1 MQWVDERSRYTAEVT
16 CSVDIAM
23 TAQLS
28 PAELREAD
36 ALLQTYEP
44 AERAISTLL
53 HKYDGDLEASL
64 SVLVAAEAGTAVY
77 GDAQR
82 SLGQVFLKNLR
93 REVCGD
99 DSFRAKVEEYN
110 KNLGKAALVTGLIVY
125 LINLVTLPINPVI
138 ATIAVLWVL
147 KLGLRTFCDYTGV

>member
-1 MQWVDERSRYTAEVT
+1 
-16 CSVDIAM
+16 M

-36 ALLQTYEP
+36 ALLQSYEP
-44 AERAISTLL
+44 AERAIATL
-53 HKYDGDLEASL
+53 HKYEGDLEASL
-64 SVLVAAEAGTAVY
+64 GALVAAEAGTAVY
-77 GDAQR
+77 GNAQK

-110 KNLGKAALVTGLIVY
+110 KNPGKAALVTGLIVY
-125 LINLVTLPINPVI
+125 LIDLVTLPVNPAI

-147 KLGLRTFCDYTGV
+147 KLGLRTFCDYTEPTQT